1 MLIEISPQ
9 MDTDQHRSDQDFLF
23 KYETHQVIGCAMS
36 VLNTLGH
43 GFLEKPYENALV
55 VELKSKNIPVK
66 QQSKYDVSYKGVI
79 VGEYVPDLVVFDQII
94 IELKTIEKIT
104 ARECAQMLNYLKVTG
119 LKVGLIFNFS
129 KPELEWKRIVL

>member
-1 MLIEISPQ
+1 MLIGISPQ
-9 MDTDQHRSDQDFLF
+9 MNTDQHRSDQDFLF
-23 KYETHQVIGCAMS
+23 KHETHQVIGCAMS

-66 QQSKYDVSYKGVI
+66 QQSKYEILYKGVI